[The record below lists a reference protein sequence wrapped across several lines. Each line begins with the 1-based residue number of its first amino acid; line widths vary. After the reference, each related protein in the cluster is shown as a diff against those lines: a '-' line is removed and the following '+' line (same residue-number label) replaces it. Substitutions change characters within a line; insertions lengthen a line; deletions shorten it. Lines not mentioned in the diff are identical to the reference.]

1 MYRIDK
7 NRALVQT
14 TDFFTPI
21 VDDPFAYGQIAAA
34 NALSDV
40 YAMGG
45 RPLTALNLMGIPAD
59 LVPPR
64 IINLILRGG
73 ATKIKEAKCVLI
85 GGHTIR
91 SPEPIYG
98 LAVTGLVSPRRML
111 TNAKARPGDALILT
125 KPLGTGIITTGIKRG
140 LTNRLL
146 ERKVIAIMTNL
157 NSVGPELAERGL
169 LKAAV
174 DVTGFGLLGHLSGMC
189 RASGVGA
196 EIAAGAVP
204 AISAEV
210 FQLIAA
216 DCIPGGSRDNL
227 AFANEFHGMGRRHSG
242 SKSSV
247 DGCSDERRSVL
258 SVPRRNL
265 DAVLKR
271 LKRDHAPCAAVIG
284 QIVQSSKPKIRVIG
298 MKRSGLRGIPSVDK
312 LAQALGDTGLPHPTV
327 VAAIRRELAALRKHG
342 TDTWLRRHS
351 LAPSF
356 RVGNSARIPHP
367 ACDQWHRH
375 SRSHELWS
383 CATGASRHGS
393 GVPNCVAIQ
402 QS

>member
-1 MYRIDK
+1 VYRIDR

-21 VDDPFAYGQIAAA
+21 VDEPFAYGQIAAA

-45 RPLTALNLMGIPAD
+45 RPLTALNILGIPTD

-64 IINLILRGG
+64 VTNLILRGG
-73 ATKIKEAKCVLI
+73 AAKIKEAKCVLI

-91 SPEPIYG
+91 NPEPIYG

-111 TNAKARPGDALILT
+111 TNAKARAGDVLVLT

-140 LTNRLL
+140 LTSRLL
-146 ERKVIAIMTNL
+146 ERRVIAVMTKL

-174 DVTGFGLLGHLSGMC
+174 DVTGFGLLGHLGAMC

-196 EIAAGAVP
+196 EIAADAVP
-204 AISAEV
+204 VISAEV
-210 FQLIAA
+210 FQLIANS
-216 DCIPGGSRDNL
+216 CIPGGSRDNL
-227 AFANEFHGMGRRHSG
+227 DFANKFTAWDSATPAQKTLLTDAQTSG
-242 SKSSV
+242 
-247 DGCSDERRSVL
+247 GLLL

-271 LKRDHAPCAAVIG
+271 LKAHHTLCAAVIG
-284 QIVQSSKPKIRVIG
+284 QIVRSSKLRIRV
-298 MKRSGLRGIPSVDK
+298 
-312 LAQALGDTGLPHPTV
+312 
-327 VAAIRRELAALRKHG
+327 AA
-342 TDTWLRRHS
+342 
-351 LAPSF
+351 
-356 RVGNSARIPHP
+356 
-367 ACDQWHRH
+367 
-375 SRSHELWS
+375 
-383 CATGASRHGS
+383 
-393 GVPNCVAIQ
+393 
-402 QS
+402 

>member
-1 MYRIDK
+1 VYRIDR

-59 LVPPR
+59 LLPPH

-73 ATKIKEAKCVLI
+73 AAKIKEARCVLL

-91 SPEPIYG
+91 NPEPIYG

-111 TNAKARPGDALILT
+111 TNASARAGDALVLT

-140 LTNRLL
+140 LTGRLL
-146 ERKVIAIMTNL
+146 ERKVIAIMTKL

-174 DVTGFGLLGHLSGMC
+174 DVTGFGLLGHFGALC

-196 EIAAGAVP
+196 EISAGAVP
-204 AISAEV
+204 VISAEV
-210 FQLIAA
+210 AKLIAA
-216 DCIPGGSRDNL
+216 GCVPGGSRDNL
-227 AFANEFHGMGRRHSG
+227 EFAASFTEWDGATPAQKVLLTDAQTSG
-242 SKSSV
+242 
-247 DGCSDERRSVL
+247 GLLL
-258 SVPRRNL
+258 SVPRRHL
-265 DAVLKR
+265 EKVLKL
-271 LKRDHAPCAAVIG
+271 LKLHHALCAAVIG
-284 QIVQSSKPKIRVIG
+284 NIVPSKKPRIRV
-298 MKRSGLRGIPSVDK
+298 
-312 LAQALGDTGLPHPTV
+312 
-327 VAAIRRELAALRKHG
+327 
-342 TDTWLRRHS
+342 
-351 LAPSF
+351 
-356 RVGNSARIPHP
+356 SA
-367 ACDQWHRH
+367 
-375 SRSHELWS
+375 
-383 CATGASRHGS
+383 
-393 GVPNCVAIQ
+393 
-402 QS
+402 